1 LSTGNTPIRPGAARR
16 EGLVS
21 SASLTLATRVAAF
34 AFSLATNVILA
45 RSLGP
50 EGRGVYAVA
59 VLIPALIGLFS
70 QLGIGQ
76 ANVFYFSKGL
86 LDADEL
92 IGHAFS
98 MALVLGAAGYLA
110 VWGYVELS
118 GSHQFAGIGSSFV
131 LVSCLSLPFTL
142 LVIFL
147 QGVLNGAQRY
157 RLWNSVL
164 LTQYASPT
172 LTLAAALLAFHA
184 STMAAVAA
192 WTASCVITAA
202 VATFNVRRLGRFSLR
217 MRWSSL
223 RQLLKFGL
231 VGYLSSLTS
240 FVNYRFDVLI
250 VNLFAGAR
258 QVGLYAVGTGLAE
271 IVWYLANAAGI
282 VLAPKV
288 AASERDQGDRMT
300 EAVCRVVT
308 LLALAAGLVL
318 AVLAPFVVVL
328 FFGEAFAESVWAVW
342 LLLPGIVTFSVARVL
357 SMYLLGRN
365 QLKFDLLASLCGLV
379 VTLALDL
386 LLIPR
391 FGFRGAAVAS
401 TIAYTCAMGVDL
413 FWVTRTSTITVRGLL
428 IARRSD
434 LRLLWR
440 RVRELLASLPAKNR
454 GEGSGK
460 DLEIEPE

>member
-1 LSTGNTPIRPGAARR
+1 LSSVASGRR
-16 EGLVS
+16 GGLVS
-21 SASLTLATRVAAF
+21 SASLTLATKIAAF

-76 ANVFYFSKGL
+76 ANVFYFSKRL

-98 MALVLGAAGYLA
+98 LALVLGAAGYLA
-110 VWGYVELS
+110 VSGYVVLS
-118 GSHQFAGIGSSFV
+118 GAREFAGIGSSFV

-147 QGVLNGAQRY
+147 QGILNGAQRY

-172 LTLAAALLAFHA
+172 VTLAVAMIAFRA

-202 VATFNVRRLGRFSLR
+202 VAAFNVASLGRFSLR
-217 MRWSSL
+217 LRIASL
-223 RQLLKFGL
+223 KLLLRFGL
-231 VGYLSSLTS
+231 VGYLGSLTS

-288 AASERDQGDRMT
+288 AESKREQGDRMT

-308 LLALAAGLVL
+308 LLALVAGVVL
-318 AVLAPFVVVL
+318 AAIAPFVVVL

-365 QLKFDLLASLCGLV
+365 QLKFDLLASACGLV
-379 VTLALDL
+379 MTLVLDL
-386 LLIPR
+386 VLIPR

-401 TIAYTCAMGVDL
+401 TIAYTCAMAVDL
-413 FWVTRTSTITVRGLL
+413 FFVTRTSSITLRGLL
-428 IARRSD
+428 VATPPD
-434 LRLLWR
+434 VRLLWR
-440 RVRELLASLPAKNR
+440 RIRELAAFPAKNR
-454 GEGSGK
+454 GEGPRQ